1 MTREKLIDYI
11 NDFKFY
17 KRELMA
23 GWNRIDDFIHEMEDQ
38 LILHDKVDGAIM
50 QQIVKTYYEDATNM
64 AYRSNHEMNTLM
76 NMFIELSSKE
86 EES

>member
-1 MTREKLIDYI
+1 
-11 NDFKFY
+11 
-17 KRELMA
+17 
-23 GWNRIDDFIHEMEDQ
+23 
-38 LILHDKVDGAIM
+38 M

-76 NMFIELSSKE
+76 NVFIELSSKE